1 MSIRGQFFLQRGRF
15 TLDVNLDLPS
25 RGVTA
30 LFGQSGCGKTTL
42 LRCIAGLEIDPNGQ
56 LLINN
61 DVWQK
66 GKQCRPVH
74 LRELGYVFQ
83 EASLF
88 PHLNVRKNLEYGYRR
103 IPAKARQIEL
113 KDVIRMLGLQDLLLK
128 FPEELSGGQRQRVA
142 LGRALLTSPKLLL
155 MDEPLAALDQQSK
168 ADIIPY
174 LKAVFKS
181 LSIPVI
187 YVSHAIEEV
196 AQLAQHM
203 VLLADGK
210 VIASGDIHSMLT
222 RDDLP
227 IAHAENAAAIIDA
240 QVLKFDPAY
249 SMLAVSFEGFELLVP
264 FREPPLAKQ
273 VRIRV
278 AARDVIISKDQQLP
292 ASTLNSFPARVERL
306 SADAHPAHMLVQ
318 VRIGE
323 TCLLSRITRILAD
336 RLALA
341 PGDPVQVQF
350 KAVALT

>member
-1 MSIRGQFFLQRGRF
+1 MSIRAEFHLQRGRF
-15 TLDVNLDLPS
+15 ALEVKLDLPA

-30 LFGQSGCGKTTL
+30 LFGPSGCGKTTL
-42 LRCIAGLEIDPNGQ
+42 LRCIAGLEFDPQGQ
-56 LLINN
+56 LSINS
-61 DVWQK
+61 DVWQQ
-66 GKQCRPVH
+66 GKQFRPVH
-74 LRELGYVFQ
+74 QRELGYVFQ

-103 IPAKARQIEL
+103 VAVKARQIEL
-113 KDVIRMLGLQDLLLK
+113 VEVIRMLGLEELLQK
-128 FPEELSGGQRQRVA
+128 FPEQLSGGQRQRVA

-168 ADIIPY
+168 AEIIPY
-174 LKAVFKS
+174 LETVFQS

-203 VLLADGK
+203 VLLVDGK
-210 VIASGDIHSMLT
+210 TLASGDIHSMLT

-249 SMLAVSFEGFELLVP
+249 NMLSVAFESFQLLVP
-264 FREPPLAKQ
+264 FREPPMAQQ

-278 AARDVIISKDQQLP
+278 AARDVLISKNQQQ
-292 ASTLNSFPARVERL
+292 AAATLNSFPARVERV
-306 SADAHPAHMLVQ
+306 SADAHPAHVLVQ

-341 PGDPVQVQF
+341 PGDQVQVQF
-350 KAVALT
+350 KAVALS